1 MHPIHCSPPSQ
12 ERCSFQSH
20 WSEHADTHRSTAWPP
35 VACTHIHAHTQAY
48 MYLHMHMHAA
58 TYMHTPVHMHAHMP
72 ASTVLMHVRHM
83 YACMQ
88 LHTRACLHT
97 TRTCMCIACPYLCAH
112 APTHPHTPFLH
123 PPACPAPSTPPT
135 TVHTQQPCVQ
145 TPPPLL
151 CARLLLPITHTLT
164 PACKQQPGVHTHQ
177 CSHPNTCIH
186 THTHSCDSSAHA
198 NTCTDPTPPPQPF
211 ESPSKLPLLL
221 NCSSPGS
228 TNQYSSPPPLPF
240 SARSWALSNTS
251 ASECTSALRW
261 GGDRDPI
268 SQGGGWGLCPL
279 PARSIAAWLMQPPP
293 AHPLGD
299 GTDRAV
305 LTSGFRVGSSS
316 PFPHPHPP

>member
-1 MHPIHCSPPSQ
+1 MAPCSL
-12 ERCSFQSH
+12 H
-20 WSEHADTHRSTAWPP
+20 TH
-35 VACTHIHAHTQAY
+35 ACTHTSIHVPAHAHACSHIHAHACAHACTHACKHRAHACKTHVC
-48 MYLHMHMHAA
+48 LHAA
-58 TYMHTPVHMHAHMP
+58 AH
-72 ASTVLMHVRHM
+72 
-83 YACMQ
+83 
-88 LHTRACLHT
+88 
-97 TRTCMCIACPYLCAH
+97 TCMFAHNTHLHVHACPYLCAH

-251 ASECTSALRW
+251 ASKCTSALRW